1 MKASRTD
8 SLATAASAGSAVCGS
23 TRASGIGSSQVWS
36 GRGDRAAWASGVAS
50 VRSIGRAR
58 LLPAVSM
65 SRQTL
70 VAIRY
75 SHERRLERP
84 SNLS

>member
-8 SLATAASAGSAVCGS
+8 SLATAASAGSLTAGR
-23 TRASGIGSSQVWS
+23 TRASGTGSSQVWS
-36 GRGDRAAWASGVAS
+36 GRGARAARASGVDS

-58 LLPAVSM
+58 LLPAFSM

-70 VAIRY
+70 VAMR
-75 SHERRLERP
+75 
-84 SNLS
+84 

>member
-1 MKASRTD
+1 MKASRID
-8 SLATAASAGSAVCGS
+8 SLATAASAGSVTAGS
-23 TRASGIGSSQVWS
+23 TRASGIGSSQVLS
-36 GRGDRAAWASGVAS
+36 GRGESAAWASGVES

-65 SRQTL
+65 SRHTF

-84 SNLS
+84 SNVP